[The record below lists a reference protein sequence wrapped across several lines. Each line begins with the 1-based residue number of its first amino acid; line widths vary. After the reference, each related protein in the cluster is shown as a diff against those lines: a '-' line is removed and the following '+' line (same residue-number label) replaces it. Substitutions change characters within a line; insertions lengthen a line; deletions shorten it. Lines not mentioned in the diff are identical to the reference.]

1 MAFEH
6 TRGTAF
12 LKAKLAAAS
21 AVTNIVQGRIYEMYR
36 DPKSRTQR
44 MPYIIIRPVNPRDL
58 NTLSSITRRILT
70 QGIWDVRS
78 VDLAGESRLATLADA
93 VDAALQGTS
102 GTAGTDGYVYGCVR
116 EASIDYDERDGDLL
130 IRHVVGQYRLVVQIP

>member
-21 AVTNIVQGRIYEMYR
+21 AVTNIVQSRIYEMYR

-44 MPYIIIRPVNPRDL
+44 MPYIIIRPIAPRDL
-58 NTLSSITRRILT
+58 NTLNSIARRILT
-70 QGIWDVRS
+70 QGIWDVKA
-78 VDLAGESRLATLADA
+78 VGPFNEAAVNTLADA
-93 VDAALQGTS
+93 IDAAIQGTS
-102 GTAGTDGYVYGCVR
+102 GTAGSDGYVYGCVR
-116 EASIDYDERDGDLL
+116 ELSIDYAERDGDLL
-130 IRHVVGQYRLVVQIP
+130 LRHIGGQYRLVVQIP